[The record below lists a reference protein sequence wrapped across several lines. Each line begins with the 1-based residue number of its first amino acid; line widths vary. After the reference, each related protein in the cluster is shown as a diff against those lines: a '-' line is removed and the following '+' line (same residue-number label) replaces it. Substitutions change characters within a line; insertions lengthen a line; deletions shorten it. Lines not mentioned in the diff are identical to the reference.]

1 MRRACESNV
10 ADVHLPLAP
19 DVEHE
24 AVADGGIPF
33 HLRRSAMA
41 NSRTGSSNRG
51 FASMDEDKQRAIA
64 SKGGRAAH
72 ASGNAHQFSPD
83 EARVAG
89 RKGGEAI
96 SQDRQH
102 MAAIGREGGHARHAS
117 ARQQQQQQNMPGKPG
132 GNQQG

>member
-1 MRRACESNV
+1 MT
-10 ADVHLPLAP
+10 
-19 DVEHE
+19 
-24 AVADGGIPF
+24 
-33 HLRRSAMA
+33 
-41 NSRTGSSNRG
+41 NSRNGNSNRG

-64 SKGGRAAH
+64 AKGGRAAH
-72 ASGNAHQFSPD
+72 ASGNAHQFSPA

-117 ARQQQQQQNMPGKPG
+117 SRQQQQQQEQDMADKPDSG
-132 GNQQG
+132 QQR